1 MKQKKRFRFPLQRQM
16 ILFYIF
22 VGLFPVL
29 LICIYFSQSVRTIS
43 ISQTSEIYRHS
54 VEQVGK
60 NLLKVI
66 SESAQSSFD
75 TANKDAMIGYLTDY
89 ADDDYALYNRYAENV
104 QGLLRQLQY
113 RFEKMRVNIYTPN
126 TNIKFSGTFVRD
138 AAQFSAM
145 TAACKDTKG
154 IFQWNGIRTEY
165 GEKYLSGCAP
175 IHNYFTGS
183 GEVVGVL
190 QVSISVNELYEYID
204 EASSSG
210 TVVLLLDEQNQAL
223 LSSVAEEE
231 KNSIISAL
239 QQAENSGTLQWNSID
254 YLIFRSKMENAHLGI
269 MGWQS
274 VHLVPLQVAEEGS
287 REVRTTGIVIGSA
300 LAVIALTLL
309 VLFAHRLTGRLKLL
323 STTMSAVENGDTN
336 VLVPVTGHDEIYD
349 LGRHFETMLARLH
362 FLMSEI
368 YETEI
373 KKQRIES
380 EQKSAQLIALQSQI
394 NPHYL
399 FNTME
404 TIRMNLLLQGDK
416 RTAGVIRMFADSF
429 REIIDDSS
437 LTCRLRNELDFV
449 QKYFQVQKYRYEEK
463 INLIIAAD
471 DTVMNAV
478 IPKFLLQPLVENAVY
493 HGLELKTENGR
504 ILIHVE
510 RDAELLRIRVEDDGV
525 GMKPEELAALRHCLQ
540 NPKTGGT
547 HNYAL
552 RNIARRLIILY
563 GDAAELKIDS
573 TEGWGTCIRV
583 SIPYSEEPAD
593 IGAQKSSDSI

>member
-22 VGLFPVL
+22 VGVLPVL

-54 VEQVGK
+54 VDQIGK

-138 AAQFSAM
+138 AAQFSTMA
-145 TAACKDTKG
+145 AACEDAKG
-154 IFQWNGIRTEY
+154 LFQWNGIRTEF
-165 GEKYLSGCAP
+165 GKQYLAGCAP
-175 IHNYFTGS
+175 IRNYFTGS

-190 QVSISVNELYEYID
+190 QVSISVDELHEYID
-204 EASSSG
+204 EASSG
-210 TVVLLLDEQNQAL
+210 TMVLLLDEQKQAL
-223 LSSVAEEE
+223 LSSVAEED

-239 QQAENSGTLQWNSID
+239 QQAENSDMLRWNSID

-274 VHLVPLQVAEEGS
+274 VHLVPIQVAEEGS
-287 REVRTTGIVIGSA
+287 REVRTTGIIIGA
-300 LAVIALTLL
+300 GLAAIALTLL
-309 VLFAHRLTGRLKLL
+309 VVSAHRLTGRLKLL
-323 STTMSAVENGDTN
+323 SATMSAVENGDTN
-336 VLVPVTGHDEIYD
+336 VVVPVTGHDEIYD
-349 LGRHFETMLARLH
+349 LGRHFETMLSRLH

-416 RTAGVIRMFADSF
+416 RTADVIRMFADSF

-437 LTCRLRNELDFV
+437 LTCRLRSELDFV

-463 INLIIAAD
+463 INLIIDANDAA
-471 DTVMNAV
+471 MNAV

-510 RDAELLRIRVEDDGV
+510 RDAARLQIRVEDDGV
-525 GMKPEELAALRHCLQ
+525 GMKPEELAALRACLQ
-540 NPKTGGT
+540 NPEKGGT

-552 RNIARRLIILY
+552 RNIARRLTILY
-563 GDAAELKIDS
+563 GGAAELKIDS

-583 SIPYSEEPAD
+583 SIPYSEEFTD
-593 IGAQKSSDSI
+593 LRAQEKPD